1 MIQMK
6 SEQQILQEG
15 LNILLAHME
24 PSDVARFWAA
34 CNLRGSDYLKLKDE
48 LFAEESV
55 DSLYSKMLNFQA
67 VAKESYQFR
76 DDRDYSFG
84 RRVSYIVKLSNS

>member
-15 LNILLAHME
+15 LQILLTYME

-48 LFAEESV
+48 LFAQESV
-55 DSLYSKMLNFQA
+55 DSLYSKILDFQ
-67 VAKESYQFR
+67 S
-76 DDRDYSFG
+76 S
-84 RRVSYIVKLSNS
+84 VKKA